1 MPSETSQTDRNFYK
15 TCSRTCPWE
24 RIPTS
29 GCLNSQEKMAC
40 SPFASRRLGR
50 DTAKTDSGGTTSED
64 CVLKMS
70 IQITKHFCKPS
81 CKSSTE
87 GQINNKA
94 HSSQLLFFPGKIK
107 RKGYALCSFLTKLRL
122 CMFVRFSVSN
132 SQSSSTII
140 LYHSTTSSSQKKLS
154 NRTPHTATA
163 KRLKRTNVSVR
174 NARDVALKH
183 THLVRVE
190 ALARLRRHDHVR
202 NAVQAVLQLERVA
215 RHARHLLLRDRHNL
229 LAVSRE
235 LILHRRSLRHVVD
248 SLQANN
254 RVRGPNH
261 HHDIRVVNQTAG
273 AVEALERNHATDDFR
288 ARRLVHCITPLIRE
302 SRVRA
307 LA

>member
-1 MPSETSQTDRNFYK
+1 MPFVLFLQSYVCVCVCAFFFFKQ
-15 TCSRTCPWE
+15 PVL
-24 RIPTS
+24 
-29 GCLNSQEKMAC
+29 LNNYTVS
-40 SPFASRRLGR
+40 LHH
-50 DTAKTDSGGTTSED
+50 
-64 CVLKMS
+64 
-70 IQITKHFCKPS
+70 I
-81 CKSSTE
+81 
-87 GQINNKA
+87 
-94 HSSQLLFFPGKIK
+94 LL
-107 RKGYALCSFLTKLRL
+107 T
-122 CMFVRFSVSN
+122 
-132 SQSSSTII
+132 
-140 LYHSTTSSSQKKLS
+140 KKLS

-163 KRLKRTNVSVR
+163 KRLKRANVSVR

-302 SRVRA
+302 SRVRS